1 MHTISSPSYIFLCM
15 LKSAVDVGS
24 IHDSYSVFFFLIH
37 CIYSIVYTFSGHP
50 FGHSDSVFQCC
61 TNCHLSHV
69 KSTEVYGNI
78 VLCLHYCHNSY
89 VLFCLWT
96 QVRQSRCASAVRAL
110 FPNKDRHGCIIALL
124 CYECLCIYKA
134 YVQASRLSDCIIQT
148 AGYLRV
154 APSLL
159 AWLLTRKE
167 TEIHPRPS
175 ISKETNWAKRSITF
189 PLPTNFN

>member
-1 MHTISSPSYIFLCM
+1 MLALSMIHTVS
-15 LKSAVDVGS
+15 
-24 IHDSYSVFFFLIH
+24 FFLKIH
-37 CIYSIVYTFSGHP
+37 CIYSIVYAFIGHP
-50 FGHSDSVFQCC
+50 FGHSDSVFQCW

-69 KSTEVYGNI
+69 KSTEVGT
-78 VLCLHYCHNSY
+78 
-89 VLFCLWT
+89 LFCVCIT
-96 QVRQSRCASAVRAL
+96 AITAMCYCVFERRCVRAGVHLLCAQL
-110 FPNKDRHGCIIALL
+110 FPNKDRHGCIILLL

-167 TEIHPRPS
+167 TEIHPRSS
-175 ISKETNWAKRSITF
+175 ISKETN
-189 PLPTNFN
+189 